1 MRKPKSSLES
11 AEDTVKNKLL
21 QHAIGRTY
29 AIVMETGDEVVACLE
44 AFARD
49 AHLSKAEFK
58 GLGGLRGVLL
68 GCFEV
73 DGQPL
78 VRVPLSEPVGVMSL
92 VGNIDVA
99 GGEPRVDPHAVV
111 RKADGSAW
119 GGRLLEGHACPSLEI
134 LLSASD

>member
-1 MRKPKSSLES
+1 M
-11 AEDTVKNKLL
+11 KNKLL
-21 QHAIGRTY
+21 RRRTGRTY
-29 AIVMETGDEVVACLE
+29 AIVMETGDEVVGCLA

-49 AHLSKAEFK
+49 KHLSKAEFK

-73 DGQPL
+73 DGRPL
-78 VRVPLSEPVGVMSL
+78 VSVPLSEPVGVMSL
-92 VGNIDVA
+92 VGNIAVTD
-99 GGEPRVDPHAVV
+99 GEPRVDPHAVI

>member
-1 MRKPKSSLES
+1 MKRVKSSLES
-11 AEDTVKNKLL
+11 VEDAVKNKLL
-21 QHAIGRTY
+21 QQGMGRTY
-29 AIVMETGDEVVACLE
+29 AIVMETGDEVVGCLA

-49 AHLSKAEFK
+49 EHLSRAEFT
-58 GLGGLRGVLL
+58 GLGGLREVLL

-73 DGQPL
+73 DGHPR

-92 VGNIDVA
+92 IGNIDVSN
-99 GGEPRVDPHAVV
+99 GVPKVDPHAVV

-134 LLSASD
+134 LLSVRD